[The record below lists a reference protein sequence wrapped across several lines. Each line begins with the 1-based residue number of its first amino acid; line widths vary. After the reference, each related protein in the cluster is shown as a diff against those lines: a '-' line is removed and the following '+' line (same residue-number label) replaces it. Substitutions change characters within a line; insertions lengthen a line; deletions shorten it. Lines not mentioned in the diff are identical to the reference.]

1 MENIKKSADVY
12 SDKLADMLGEGVHL
26 SADISPERLLSI
38 KRRIHEKL
46 DDYKDYSF
54 SATEKRALMIFF
66 DLAQEFDTLEDFFA
80 VCTAVPKF
88 LFDYECRL
96 YLAIG
101 PDEFVPVGRTETKG
115 PVCTSI
121 PLEKTYKSG
130 HLFVPIR
137 GNIELV
143 DQLPFKPAGEVI
155 GCFELYEIKNLYPHQ
170 SLFFEKY
177 VNRVGFQ
184 LHSKLMRRKGQEH
197 LGFVRNLVK
206 DVGHN
211 VIVPNMYFKL
221 FYNRLRD
228 RIENIRLLELEID
241 KMTPEQIRSSLE
253 LMYLGLV
260 SQFNEIH
267 SHYEQTSLFLE
278 TLLRRQHFEEG
289 RYIVEK
295 RPCNLLK
302 QIIEPQLERYRSRFE
317 DRGIRLDVSMGGVPD
332 QEVRI
337 IADIGLISQVYANL
351 FSNAVKYTRKATIG
365 DGREDKFTAYGWDII
380 PDYFKNGWDGLKL
393 NVFTTGTHLPECD
406 REKLFQAGF
415 RSANVGNEY
424 GSGHGLFFVR
434 QVVEL
439 HGGEVGYEPHDGG
452 NNFYFILPFG
462 DH

>member
-1 MENIKKSADVY
+1 MADHKKNADVY
-12 SDKLADMLGEGVHL
+12 SFEPTGMLGEGFHIT
-26 SADISPERLLSI
+26 AEPTPERMLSI
-38 KRRIHEKL
+38 QRRIHEKM

-66 DLAQEFDTLEDFFA
+66 DLAQEFDTLEEFFT

-88 LFDYECRL
+88 LFDLECRL

-101 PDEFVPVGRTETKG
+101 PDEFVPVGRTEENG
-115 PVCTSI
+115 PICSSV
-121 PLEKTYKSG
+121 PLEKTFRAR
-130 HLFVPIR
+130 HLFIPIR

-143 DQLPFKPAGEVI
+143 DQLPFKPAGDVI
-155 GCFELYEIKNLYPHQ
+155 GCFELYRIDNLSAHQ
-170 SLFFEKY
+170 SLFFEKFI
-177 VNRVGFQ
+177 NRVGFQ
-184 LHSKLMRRKGQEH
+184 LHNKLLRRKGQEH
-197 LGFVRNLVK
+197 LDFVRNLVK

-228 RIENIRLLELEID
+228 RIENLRRLED
-241 KMTPEQIRSSLE
+241 SLE
-253 LMYLGLV
+253 MKDKSEIRNDLQELYTGLV

-267 SHYEQTSLFLE
+267 THYEQTSLFLE

-302 QIIEPQLERYRSRFE
+302 QIIEPQLDRYRSRFE
-317 DRGIRLDVSMGGVPD
+317 ERGIRLDMSMGGVPD

-337 IADIGLISQVYANL
+337 VADVGLISQVYANL
-351 FSNAVKYTRKATIG
+351 FSNAVKYTREACMP
-365 DGREDKFTAYGWDII
+365 DGRRDKFTAYGWQMVNN
-380 PDYFKNGWDGLKL
+380 YFNNGWDGLKL
-393 NVFTTGTHLPECD
+393 NVFTTGPHLSEED
-406 REKLFQAGF
+406 RDKLFQAGF

-439 HGGEVGYEPHDGG
+439 HGGEVGYEPHKGG

-462 DH
+462 DM